1 MVVADSLKW
10 VYTNLQKKNKLLLRG
25 TQVNITE
32 IRKSFV
38 GYYENM
44 GYQLLPSAPM
54 IDPSIPM
61 SFVMSA
67 GLVQVENSI
76 SKSVNRIGNRFVLV
90 QDCFR
95 HFDLEKVGTDDV
107 HLSLFE
113 MPGAFVFGPDGKN
126 DTVQRMWT
134 LATQILGI
142 PRDCIWVTYFTGGQ
156 IKSNYLP
163 EDSITRQ
170 AWIDIGV
177 SENRIIGLGTESNYW
192 VQGKGIED
200 VSSSKKCGPNT
211 ELFFDRGEEMTCS
224 AHCMPG
230 CKCGRFVEFSN
241 SLFISSEFLA
251 GNDQIQPLANP
262 FTETVIG
269 AERVSM
275 IHQKTRSVF
284 EIEEFLPILNTI
296 HKLAHV
302 KGLSESWI
310 LPSERVIAD
319 HLRGLLYL
327 VASGAPPP
335 GKNGR
340 ERIVKMLVRRVITRL
355 IILNINVPKY
365 IPILVGSI
373 ANHILGVQYK
383 DLVSRLLIDYFLSEY
398 EKFMATVQ
406 RGKRQL
412 MKFVEEN
419 NGNPPTSEQIW
430 HLEKKWGLP
439 SLLTELMLHQ
449 QGSGS
454 AALKQKAILKSAR
467 DSIQEG
473 SVLGG

>member
-1 MVVADSLKW
+1 MNTAEVREK
-10 VYTNLQKKNKLLLRG
+10 
-25 TQVNITE
+25 
-32 IRKSFV
+32 FV
-38 GYYENM
+38 EYYKGL
-44 GYQLLPSAPM
+44 GYQSLPSAPM

-76 SKSVNRIGNRFVLV
+76 SKSVNRVGNQFVLV

-95 HFDLEKVGTDDV
+95 HFDLEKVGTDDI

-113 MPGAFVFGPDGKN
+113 MPGAFVFGPNGKN
-126 DTVQRMWT
+126 GTVQRMWE
-134 LATQILGI
+134 LATHILGI
-142 PRDCIWVTYFTGGQ
+142 AKDRIWVTYFAGGQ
-156 IKSNYLP
+156 IKNNFLP

-170 AWIDIGV
+170 AWTDLGI
-177 SENRIIGLGTESNYW
+177 SENHILGLGTESNYW

-200 VSSSKKCGPNT
+200 TSSSKKCGPNT
-211 ELFFDRGEEMTCS
+211 ELFFDRGEDMTCS
-224 AHCMPG
+224 EHCMPG

-241 SLFISSEFLA
+241 SLFISSEILA
-251 GNDQIQPLANP
+251 ENDQIQPLINP

-275 IHQKTRSVF
+275 IHEKTRSVF
-284 EIEEFLPILNTI
+284 DIKEFRPILNTVRQ
-296 HKLAHV
+296 LARV
-302 KGLSESWI
+302 NDLPEAWI

-355 IILNINVPKY
+355 IILDINVPKH
-365 IPILVGSI
+365 IPVLVGAIADSI
-373 ANHILGVQYK
+373 FNIEHK
-383 DLVSRLLIDYFLSEY
+383 DLVSLLLIGYFLSEY

-412 MKFVEEN
+412 MKFLEES
-419 NGNPPTSEQIW
+419 NGNLPTSEQIL

-439 SLLTELMLHQ
+439 SLLTELIMQKKASGLLH
-449 QGSGS
+449 
-454 AALKQKAILKSAR
+454 
-467 DSIQEG
+467 
-473 SVLGG
+473 